1 MPKQRMTYLLIL
13 KQAVQSLAIAATVV
27 LAMHIIIWLAGYSLV
42 MTNALGDSAVRL
54 IEPDSSE

>member
-1 MPKQRMTYLLIL
+1 MTYLLIL

-54 IEPDSSE
+54 IAPDSSE